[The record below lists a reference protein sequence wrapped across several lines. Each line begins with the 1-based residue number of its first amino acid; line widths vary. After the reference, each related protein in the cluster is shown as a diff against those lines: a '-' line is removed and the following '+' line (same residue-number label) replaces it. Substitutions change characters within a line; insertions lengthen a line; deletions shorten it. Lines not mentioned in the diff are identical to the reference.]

1 MMVSTQTTL
10 GRETTQPVLLARHA
24 VVLSLFGGI
33 TALKIVAFMTL
44 FRAGVAQPF
53 VGTNAEVHY
62 IPIADRLLSEGRFNG
77 PESRTHSKVPPGYPA
92 FLAVIKTIAPLSFL
106 PATVCS
112 HMLLDFLVAY
122 LVFVVALRVHWPWLG
137 TWAGLAWLLYP
148 PEVIC
153 STWITA
159 EPLFTALLM
168 FSMVTLLCSLN
179 RRGFSLAFGAGLI
192 LGAATLVRGTC
203 LWLPPFLLPLWFSR
217 TVNRGL
223 LKGAAFWAGMLCF
236 VLPWML
242 RNQWVLGD
250 PIMVSWGT
258 GQIVLQGSDERVFT
272 IEGGREYFPGMF
284 EAADRAG
291 IERPPAQG
299 RRSEY
304 DRWLMRVGLHNY
316 KERLR
321 ERPLSFFPLAVHK
334 FARLW
339 YGTESGGM
347 RQQAFL
353 ALCSVAVVPLGLW
366 QLWRWRTSQP
376 QLLWLLGLLVLYFI
390 LVHWITLPQFRYM
403 LPIYPLLLL
412 GMCQWVASWFE
423 RRDQIQ
429 AALPG

>member
-1 MMVSTQTTL
+1 
-10 GRETTQPVLLARHA
+10 
-24 VVLSLFGGI
+24 
-33 TALKIVAFMTL
+33 
-44 FRAGVAQPF
+44 
-53 VGTNAEVHY
+53 
-62 IPIADRLLSEGRFNG
+62 
-77 PESRTHSKVPPGYPA
+77 VPPGYPA
-92 FLAVIKTIAPLSFL
+92 FLAVIKTIAPRSFL
-106 PATVCS
+106 PTTVCF
-112 HMLLDFLVAY
+112 HMVLDFLVAY
-122 LVFVVALRVHWPWLG
+122 LLFLWLCGFIGPGRGRGPALPG
-137 TWAGLAWLLYP
+137 CCIPGGNLLHLDH
-148 PEVIC
+148 
-153 STWITA
+153 SG
-159 EPLFTALLM
+159 TALHRPADVQHGHAVML
-168 FSMVTLLCSLN
+168 LN
-179 RRGFSLAFGAGLI
+179 RRGVGLAFGAGLV

-203 LWLPPFLLPLWFSR
+203 LWLPPFLLPLWLSR

-223 LKGAAFWAGMLCF
+223 LKGAAFWAGLLCF

-272 IEGGREYFPGMF
+272 IEGGLEYFPGMF
-284 EAADRAG
+284 NAADRAG
-291 IERPPAQG
+291 VERPPAGG
-299 RRSEY
+299 RSSEY

-321 ERPLSFFPLAVHK
+321 ERPWSFFPLAVHK

-347 RQQAFL
+347 KQQAFL

-366 QLWRWRTSQP
+366 QLWRWRTSQS
-376 QLLWLLGLLVLYFI
+376 QLFWLLGLLVLYFI
-390 LVHWITLPQFRYM
+390 LLHWMTLPQFRYM

-423 RRDQIQ
+423 RRDQVQ